1 MADYYGTD
9 TVVSDLRD
17 DGLLIMR
24 INRPDVANAL
34 NGETSRAM
42 ENIMNHA
49 ETDPAVRAIIVTGTA
64 RYFALARIFR
74 SFLKVANARRSPNM
88 VSVV

>member
-24 INRPDVANAL
+24 INL
-34 NGETSRAM
+34 SL
-42 ENIMNHA
+42 IH
-49 ETDPAVRAIIVTGTA
+49 I
-64 RYFALARIFR
+64 
-74 SFLKVANARRSPNM
+74 
-88 VSVV
+88 

>member
-42 ENIMNHA
+42 ENIMNLSLIH
-49 ETDPAVRAIIVTGTA
+49 I
-64 RYFALARIFR
+64 
-74 SFLKVANARRSPNM
+74 
-88 VSVV
+88 

>member
-24 INRPDVANAL
+24 IQPTRCC
-34 NGETSRAM
+34 
-42 ENIMNHA
+42 
-49 ETDPAVRAIIVTGTA
+49 
-64 RYFALARIFR
+64 
-74 SFLKVANARRSPNM
+74 
-88 VSVV
+88 

>member
-42 ENIMNHA
+42 ENLSLIHIYSQPMLA
-49 ETDPAVRAIIVTGTA
+49 GLRAVGIGGIPGRTRASIRDLG
-64 RYFALARIFR
+64 R
-74 SFLKVANARRSPNM
+74 NAACR
-88 VSVV
+88 